1 MNKKGFTLIELLA
14 IIVIL
19 AIIALIGTPIVTNI
33 INQTRISAAERT
45 CDAIVEATNNY
56 YSLAVMKDANF
67 GGATIYF
74 GDSTIIEGVNNER
87 KDYFINPK
95 TAGVDFQYKNTY
107 PQKGSIIIAQDGTV
121 TWGELTVNTY
131 KCTAPST
138 SNGRY
143 TCEQPS

>member
-56 YSLAVMKDANF
+56 YSFAVLRNPDF
-67 GGATIYF
+67 GGTTITFDGKKATI
-74 GDSTIIEGVNNER
+74 S
-87 KDYFINPK
+87 NP
-95 TAGVDFQYKNTY
+95 TTGATFDYKNTY
-107 PQKGSIIIAQDGTV
+107 PQAGTIKIAQDGTIE
-121 TWGELTVNTY
+121 WGELTVNTY
-131 KCTAPST
+131 KCTA

-143 TCEQPS
+143 TCQKPDEKKS